1 MLLRIC
7 SYVIT
12 VTLSSYHLNL
22 SVYLCFSTW
31 LKPVT
36 LLNWFK
42 AGHNNINLSL
52 WICYS
57 WLDQLDSPQLCRSV
71 H

>member
-42 AGHNNINLSL
+42 AGHNTINVLTFVIMDML
-52 WICYS
+52 
-57 WLDQLDSPQLCRSV
+57 
-71 H
+71 